1 MIYDLI
7 IIGSGSAGLTAAI
20 YAARKKMNTLI
31 LTKKIGDRPSSFYE
45 IENFPG
51 FLKIRGTE
59 LNEKMIEQ
67 VARYG
72 VPIKE
77 DMAVSGIE
85 KKDGNFLVK
94 TEAGENFET
103 KTVIIA
109 SGRKP
114 KKLEAPGA
122 KEFETKGVSFCTVC
136 DAPIFA
142 GKNVAVI
149 GGGNT
154 ALLSALDLLP
164 YANQIYLLQHNKKFI
179 GDEAIIEKLKASGKV
194 HFFANAE
201 TIEIKGKQFVE
212 SLVYEDME
220 TKEKKELKVGGVF
233 ISIGQFPNTEFAKGL
248 VNLNEQGEIIIDPL
262 TTQSSTEGIFAA
274 GDSANIPYKQ
284 CVIAAGEGA
293 KSALS
298 AHEYLLK
305 IKKYK

>member
-94 TEAGENFET
+94 TETGENFET

-149 GGGNT
+149 GGGNSGVT
-154 ALLSALDLLP
+154 NALYMAEMASKVFLL
-164 YANQIYLLQHNKKFI
+164 
-179 GDEAIIEKLKASGKV
+179 
-194 HFFANAE
+194 
-201 TIEIKGKQFVE
+201 
-212 SLVYEDME
+212 
-220 TKEKKELKVGGVF
+220 
-233 ISIGQFPNTEFAKGL
+233 EFL
-248 VNLNEQGEIIIDPL
+248 P
-262 TTQSSTEGIFAA
+262 
-274 GDSANIPYKQ
+274 
-284 CVIAAGEGA
+284 
-293 KSALS
+293 
-298 AHEYLLK
+298 
-305 IKKYK
+305 